1 MLGRIT
7 NRSMAT
13 GSLTNLQAS
22 LARSQKLQE
31 QMSSGN
37 ILTKPS
43 DDPVVTNNSMQYRT
57 EIGVNEQYG
66 RNNADGQAWLA
77 EQEDALTGSVTALQR
92 IRDLTVQAANTGAN
106 DPSARKAAA
115 IEVETLRDEILKSAN
130 REYLGRPVFAGTEDT
145 GTAYAKQPDG
155 SYAYLGNTEAV
166 KRRVGASVDVTVNT
180 PGPAASTFAALT
192 ELAAKLRG
200 TYTGTESISKS
211 LDHVDAAL
219 DRAKD
224 GRSSIGARTNQ
235 LTSLQDSSEAR
246 VDSLTASLTEIEK
259 IDLPK
264 TIIDYQ
270 LQDTAYQ
277 TALSVTAKVI
287 QPTLMDFLR

>member
-1 MLGRIT
+1 
-7 NRSMAT
+7 
-13 GSLTNLQAS
+13 
-22 LARSQKLQE
+22 
-31 QMSSGN
+31 MSSGN

-145 GTAYAKQPDG
+145 STAYAKQPDG

-180 PGPAASTFAALT
+180 PGPDVFGAGSDPAASTFAALT